1 MSQAH
6 HSSQGLTPK
15 REGWG
20 LGLDCSLGGTFQSGP
35 FLMAA
40 GPQQL
45 RPQIEDGALKSALH
59 ILLPHIKYGT
69 AEYDRK
75 PCHRASAKKTHAAS
89 HRE

>member
-6 HSSQGLTPK
+6 HSLQGLTPK

-20 LGLDCSLGGTFQSGP
+20 LGLDCSLGGPFQSGP
-35 FLMAA
+35 FLVAA

-45 RPQIEDGALKSALH
+45 RPQIEDGALKSALR